1 MRGFYSGR
9 MVLGIMLGMLAFTLG
24 CGKVTQ
30 VTSSET
36 DAPAFDLSYA
46 VPLVPTRQITQSGR
60 VVLRTATSNVFSL
73 YDIPIHAAVYGVS
86 GDGVFSELSWGRAEF
101 REQAAMSGTGTAI
114 SYRSLNFRKDGVEI
128 DRSDYKW
135 ATLTLSNRSDAWTVQ
150 AAKVK
155 HGYPL
160 YLLSVYSQRG
170 VLSLRVL
177 PQSVVSGNVQVN
189 LPALSPYDTFVAVMY
204 LTALSE
210 KPQQPLRVMPADI
223 QRVFTPEF
231 FASIRYVVPTESA
244 KLDFSA
250 PLWSFDRAF
259 EKRLLSYFYLVRGNE
274 SKVATDLLPI
284 LEKEF
289 SDMLTPKGVRILS
302 DALSSGNR
310 SGVSAP

>member
-1 MRGFYSGR
+1 MRSNYKIYMGFLVTVGVMSLT
-9 MVLGIMLGMLAFTLG
+9 VG

-30 VTSSET
+30 VTSQRT
-36 DAPAFDLSYA
+36 DAPAFDLSYT
-46 VPLVPTRQITQSGR
+46 VPLVPTRQVTAGR
-60 VVLRTATSNVFSL
+60 VTLRTATANVFSL
-73 YDIPIHAAVYGVS
+73 YDVPVHAAIYGIS
-86 GDGVFSELSWGRAEF
+86 SEGGFSELSWGRAEL
-101 REQAAMSGTGTAI
+101 RAQSAVSGTGNVAA
-114 SYRSLNFRKDGVEI
+114 YRTLNFRKDGVEI

-135 ATLTLSNRSDAWTVQ
+135 ATLSLSNRSDAWTVQ

-170 VLSLRVL
+170 ALSLRVL
-177 PQSVVSGNVQVN
+177 PQSVVSGNVQVS
-189 LPALSPYDTFVAVMY
+189 LPALSAYDTFVAVMY
-204 LTALSE
+204 LTALAE
-210 KPQQPLRVMPADI
+210 KPQQPLRVVPADI

-231 FASIRYVVPTESA
+231 FASIRYVVPIESA

-250 PLWSFDRAF
+250 PLWTFDRAF

-289 SDMLTPKGVRILS
+289 SDILTPKGVRILS
-302 DALSSGNR
+302 ESLSSGNR
-310 SGVSAP
+310 SGVGAP